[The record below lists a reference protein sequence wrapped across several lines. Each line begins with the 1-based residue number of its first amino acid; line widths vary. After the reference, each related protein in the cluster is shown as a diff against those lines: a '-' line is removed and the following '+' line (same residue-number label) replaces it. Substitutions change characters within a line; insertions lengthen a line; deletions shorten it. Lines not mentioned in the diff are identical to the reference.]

1 MGDARPRILVLGG
14 AGVIGRNFVKFCVD
28 RDLCAGIRVAD
39 KTMPEI
45 SYFRCGT
52 CIVGTRSMGQKGRL
66 RYASRAAPISAL
78 CCTYRGVRL
87 TGLWL
92 CSAAHKQAFADPRVS
107 FVQADLTRDA
117 HVDRAF
123 NPDFGPYDFVFNLA
137 GETKCGLSE
146 SVYASKCRDLSVKC
160 AKKAQEVGVKR
171 YVEVSTAF
179 VYKSQAK
186 QPATEQAE
194 LHPWTLQAKYK
205 LEAEEEIRRLPDLK
219 VVFLRL
225 ATFLTYVKLEEK
237 MKLLWDAE
245 MRVNTVRPE
254 ANSSN
259 LQLLQRLISLTA
271 HSPSVVIA
279 DQSKINAILEELFR
293 IKTGFIGKLV
303 SNLARVR
310 LADIV
315 DDANEKHMQPWADL
329 CAEHGINNT
338 PLTPYIDK
346 ELLQHNHLYVDGS
359 KIESTGFRYEYPT
372 TKEVRCVEWESLEMA
387 ADDDDFDSYQDALLL
402 DEPVSLTSS
411 TSTSPADGESG
422 VGAAEADVPPMPEQQ
437 VPTQQM
443 RRLKRKE
450 RLRTQSES
458 AAWTRASLKMRPSPP
473 AVGSN
478 AAATP
483 AYDGA
488 ETPASKSATPTPSAA
503 FDYVRNSE
511 GALPHL
517 TKEILGSLDMST
529 LVGNGRDVAYRRHS
543 HGNWAAA
550 SVMSSRERCINMW
563 RQQGQISERASE
575 ILEDAKLSLHGK
587 EKNLYN
593 ASLRRLSEAQD
604 PRLNTLGERIS
615 SSTAAAGGQL
625 LTEPS
630 STTSSVDGV
639 ELNGNDGMATTKNVV
654 EQQPVSV
661 MAAAAEH
668 QKAMLAKIK
677 DDRPSLDI
685 DKELEAMQSSSTPVV
700 DDLAESTFRSESA
713 TLYHE
718 AVKWEGVLTRRS
730 EWLRRLE
737 RHYYVLE
744 GKFLRRFASKE
755 AYLSSRDEP
764 LVPHHIE
771 LPTQANRPVAGSPA
785 AGLMR
790 RNSSSPAANGVS
802 HLYILAGVK
811 DSSSR
816 TNGFTFIT
824 EDKKT
829 LQVAAPTGVEK
840 VIWMRLGLEAIVAL
854 PTLPV
859 APLDME
865 EFYAMLVVLYTAH
878 RGNWRTEG
886 DMAVTLPPP
895 SEQVFTRFFR
905 LLDKDVIFCSNYPP
919 SVPFHGSFRGHAG
932 VVSFMHDF
940 ARHTLWTNFKIAG
953 MSVDGAL
960 AVASGKEELENRRDA
975 RRFIQ
980 NWVHKFTF
988 YSDGRLAR
996 FEING
1001 DVVAASAV
1009 FKVPGAATTLKLP
1022 QEFNE
1027 VDAEHGLDGTLLV
1040 RVMQGHGLKPGTS
1053 VKKTVRSPGI
1063 TVRLQYREQPK
1074 PKSVA
1079 GGSASGGSSSASTST
1094 TTIGGISM
1102 PSLSRK
1108 FSFMASVAS
1117 SAASAATAATGGGH
1131 STPPNGGVAQ
1141 LDPFSTGLP
1150 RNVEETS
1157 YLPTH
1162 PVWNRVLELPFTHVI
1177 GTCTLVVDVIDH
1189 GKTGIESQLGFAS
1202 LNIAKYLMAVDDDD
1216 RDKAHEEAAMA
1227 ADGRWYSISNAKGE
1241 YCGKVQLGITC
1252 RRRNPTETGD
1262 GVQPRLKK
1270 SQSVVIDRHNPP
1282 SSHMLQWEPTP
1293 AAHAQA
1299 MLGAATPAPN
1309 GRNGLT
1315 LDEYPMG
1322 VSEHARRH
1330 GWANVKLSPENTAR
1344 TQSAGAVV
1352 SGSNDSDPAVH
1363 KRFPAAG
1370 ASGSA
1375 LPSANDAVVCKDN
1388 ADMHTFMVC
1397 GAPFTIPRHYQ
1408 LIKVCGRGAYGIV
1421 IAATNLHTGGNVAI
1435 KKVIDCIW
1443 HPHQLKQILRECR
1456 LVRHMAHENVLSLL
1470 DLVPPPSYTD
1480 FRDVYM
1486 TMDLMEMDLHRIIY
1500 SKEVLRD
1507 DHIRYFLYQML
1518 SGLHHMHRA
1527 GVLHRDL
1534 KPSNLLINSDCQ
1546 LKICDL
1552 GLARSKEAED
1562 VGMTEYVVTRW
1573 YRAPELLLG
1582 SAYGEG
1588 VDLWA
1593 AGCIFAEMLGRK
1605 PLFPGET
1612 YVHQLQLIMNVLGV
1626 PEEHSFK
1633 ENPLA
1638 NKLKGR
1644 QLLSRTQAVAGID
1657 TSVMFPNANPEALDL
1672 LWQMLVFDVEKRISV
1687 EQALRHPYL
1696 AMYYDAERENA
1707 PVEKFQSFDLD
1718 DLDETDLKEL
1728 MFKEICHFHPEE
1740 MVKRAQQQREHPETV
1755 DKLPAGWVKRE
1766 SRSVPGKFYYS
1777 NPKRG
1782 ISTWIKEEMNDHGER

>member
-1 MGDARPRILVLGG
+1 MSECG
-14 AGVIGRNFVKFCVD
+14 
-28 RDLCAGIRVAD
+28 
-39 KTMPEI
+39 PE
-45 SYFRCGT
+45 T
-52 CIVGTRSMGQKGRL
+52 
-66 RYASRAAPISAL
+66 SA
-78 CCTYRGVRL
+78 T
-87 TGLWL
+87 
-92 CSAAHKQAFADPRVS
+92 S
-107 FVQADLTRDA
+107 
-117 HVDRAF
+117 
-123 NPDFGPYDFVFNLA
+123 
-137 GETKCGLSE
+137 
-146 SVYASKCRDLSVKC
+146 
-160 AKKAQEVGVKR
+160 
-171 YVEVSTAF
+171 
-179 VYKSQAK
+179 
-186 QPATEQAE
+186 
-194 LHPWTLQAKYK
+194 
-205 LEAEEEIRRLPDLK
+205 
-219 VVFLRL
+219 
-225 ATFLTYVKLEEK
+225 
-237 MKLLWDAE
+237 
-245 MRVNTVRPE
+245 PE
-254 ANSSN
+254 
-259 LQLLQRLISLTA
+259 
-271 HSPSVVIA
+271 
-279 DQSKINAILEELFR
+279 DE
-293 IKTGFIGKLV
+293 
-303 SNLARVR
+303 
-310 LADIV
+310 
-315 DDANEKHMQPWADL
+315 
-329 CAEHGINNT
+329 
-338 PLTPYIDK
+338 
-346 ELLQHNHLYVDGS
+346 
-359 KIESTGFRYEYPT
+359 
-372 TKEVRCVEWESLEMA
+372 
-387 ADDDDFDSYQDALLL
+387 FDSYQDAVLLE
-402 DEPVSLTSS
+402 DPVSLTSS
-411 TSTSPADGESG
+411 TSTSPADGEPRTGRSSG
-422 VGAAEADVPPMPEQQ
+422 ESDVLPAQI
-437 VPTQQM
+437 

-458 AAWTRASLKMRPSPP
+458 AAWTRASLRMKPSPP
-473 AVGSN
+473 GRTLGDI
-478 AAATP
+478 AATP
-483 AYDGA
+483 ALESDV
-488 ETPASKSATPTPSAA
+488 ATPRHDAY
-503 FDYVRNSE
+503 DHGRNSE
-511 GALPHL
+511 SALSHF
-517 TKEILGSLDMST
+517 TRDMINGLDMSALT
-529 LVGNGRDVAYRRHS
+529 TASDFAYRRRS
-543 HGNWAAA
+543 HDSAMGVAA
-550 SVMSSRERCINMW
+550 VLESREGCINMW

-575 ILEDAKLSLHGK
+575 ILEDAKLALHGK
-587 EKNLYN
+587 EKNLYD
-593 ASLRRLSEAQD
+593 ASVRRLSEAQD

-615 SSTAAAGGQL
+615 SSTAAGGSHL
-625 LTEPS
+625 LTGPS
-630 STTSSVDGV
+630 STTSNTSAVELHVDGGLNSSQIKAEV
-639 ELNGNDGMATTKNVV
+639 SEGVPHLNG
-654 EQQPVSV
+654 
-661 MAAAAEH
+661 
-668 QKAMLAKIK
+668 
-677 DDRPSLDI
+677 DRPSLDL
-685 DKELEAMQSSSTPVV
+685 DKGLQGMDNSSPSGV
-700 DDLAESTFRSESA
+700 DDRNSSFRPQSA

-755 AYLSSRDEP
+755 AYLASRDEP
-764 LVPHHIE
+764 LVPHHIQP
-771 LPTQANRPVAGSPA
+771 PTDPGKPAIGSPA
-785 AGLMR
+785 AGMIR
-790 RNSSSPAANGVS
+790 RNSSSPAGNGVS
-802 HLYILAGVK
+802 HLYVLAGVK

-816 TNGFTFIT
+816 ANGFTFIT

-829 LQVAAPTGVEK
+829 LQVTAPTAVEK

-878 RGNWRTEG
+878 SGHWRTEG

-919 SVPFHGSFRGHAG
+919 SVPFHGSFRGYAG
-932 VVSFMHDF
+932 VVAFMHDF

-953 MSVDGAL
+953 MSVDGSI

-975 RRFIQ
+975 RKFIQ

-1027 VDAEHGLDGTLLV
+1027 VDAEHGLEGVLLV
-1040 RVMQGHGLKPGTS
+1040 RVMQGHGLKAGIS
-1053 VKKTVRSPGI
+1053 VKKAVKEPSI
-1063 TVRLQYREQPK
+1063 TAHLQYREQPK
-1074 PKSVA
+1074 PKSA
-1079 GGSASGGSSSASTST
+1079 ANGTTSGSTSSTST
-1094 TTIGGISM
+1094 STSALPFSM

-1108 FSFMASVAS
+1108 FSFMTSVAS
-1117 SAASAATAATGGGH
+1117 SAASAASSAVGVGH
-1131 STPPNGGVAQ
+1131 STPSSSTTPAI
-1141 LDPFSTGLP
+1141 DPFSTGPP
-1150 RNVEETS
+1150 RNTEDES

-1162 PVWNRVLELPFTHVI
+1162 PVWNRVLELPFSHVI
-1177 GTCTLVVDVIDH
+1177 GTCSLVVNVKDH
-1189 GKTGIESQLGFAS
+1189 GKNGVDSQLGFAT
-1202 LNIAKYLMAVDDDD
+1202 LNVAKYLMAAEAVE
-1216 RDKAHEEAAMA
+1216 RTKKREEAAMA
-1227 ADGRWYSISNAKGE
+1227 ADGKWYSISNAKGE

-1252 RRRNPTETGD
+1252 RRPKPVEEGED

-1270 SQSVVIDRHNPP
+1270 SQSVVIDRKNPP
-1282 SSHMLQWEPTP
+1282 SSHMLQWDATP
-1293 AAHAQA
+1293 AAHSQTL
-1299 MLGAATPAPN
+1299 LGAATPALKK
-1309 GRNGLT
+1309 GMT
-1315 LDEYPMG
+1315 LDEFPMG
-1322 VSEHARRH
+1322 GSEHARRH
-1330 GWANVKLSPENTAR
+1330 GWANVKLSPESATR
-1344 TQSAGAVV
+1344 TQSAGALV
-1352 SGSNDSDPAVH
+1352 SGEPNDDKGDEAVY
-1363 KRFPAAG
+1363 KRFPAEGSNSDLPA
-1370 ASGSA
+1370 AS
-1375 LPSANDAVVCKDN
+1375 DAVVCKEN

-1421 IAATNLHTGGNVAI
+1421 IAATNLRTGGNVAI

-1456 LVRHMAHENVLSLL
+1456 LIRHMAHENILSLH
-1470 DLVPPPSYTD
+1470 DLIPPPSYTD

-1486 TMDLMEMDLHRIIY
+1486 TVDLMEMDLHRIIY
-1500 SKEVLRD
+1500 SKEILRD

-1552 GLARSKEAED
+1552 GLARSKEAD
-1562 VGMTEYVVTRW
+1562 DIGMTEYVVTRW

-1582 SAYGEG
+1582 SAYGDG

-1657 TSVMFPNANPEALDL
+1657 TSTMFPNANPEGLDL
-1672 LWQMLVFDVEKRISV
+1672 LWKMLVFDVEKRITV
-1687 EQALRHPYL
+1687 EEALKHPYL

-1718 DLDETDLKEL
+1718 DLDESDLKEL

-1740 MVKRAQQQREHPETV
+1740 MVKRAKLQREHPETV
-1755 DKLPAGWVKRE
+1755 EKLPPGWVKRE

-1782 ISTWIKEEMNDHGER
+1782 ISTWIKEEMD